1 MATTLPY
8 YEQKDI
14 ENIKKLREMTK
25 TLPPFCTEGWESLR
39 HFPQLFYILN
49 IFLFVIG

>member
-25 TLPPFCTEGWESLR
+25 TLPPFCRIFSWDRTTN
-39 HFPQLFYILN
+39 FYQDPDCLC
-49 IFLFVIG
+49 L

>member
-14 ENIKKLREMTK
+14 ENIKKAAGNDEDSP
-25 TLPPFCTEGWESLR
+25 TLLYRIFSWDRTTN
-39 HFPQLFYILN
+39 FYQDPDCLC
-49 IFLFVIG
+49 L

>member
-25 TLPPFCTEGWESLR
+25 TLPPFCT
-39 HFPQLFYILN
+39 
-49 IFLFVIG
+49 

>member
-25 TLPPFCTEGWESLR
+25 TLPPFCTDFSWDR
-39 HFPQLFYILN
+39 TTNFYQDPDCLC
-49 IFLFVIG
+49 L

>member
-14 ENIKKLREMTK
+14 ENIKN
-25 TLPPFCTEGWESLR
+25 
-39 HFPQLFYILN
+39 LN
-49 IFLFVIG
+49 QYERLQQKIDCGLSI

>member
-14 ENIKKLREMTK
+14 ENIKTQADNFVANLK
-25 TLPPFCTEGWESLR
+25 
-39 HFPQLFYILN
+39 N
-49 IFLFVIG
+49 IIA

>member
-14 ENIKKLREMTK
+14 ENIKNSGNDDDSP
-25 TLPPFCTEGWESLR
+25 TLL
-39 HFPQLFYILN
+39 H
-49 IFLFVIG
+49 